1 MAAGPRCGIVV
12 GVSGPYL
19 RAARLRQPD
28 PTSPALGRV
37 AEALGVPLV
46 TDAGDLRVRGSDVHV
61 RAAEVGRANA
71 LPTRMFGFDVDVV
84 LAFTDIGRSSPR
96 RRARVYTDVVR
107 ATLAATDVV
116 GAHGVLFEDFDDD
129 SLILRVDGGRLTL
142 NDRWPGWR
150 AWPEVLDVI
159 PAPHRFAPLHM
170 PR

>member
-1 MAAGPRCGIVV
+1 MRHRRRCERPVSTRRALAATGSHEPRPRPRGR
-12 GVSGPYL
+12 G
-19 RAARLRQPD
+19 ARG
-28 PTSPALGRV
+28 A
-37 AEALGVPLV
+37 LV
-46 TDAGDLRVRGSDVHV
+46 TDAGDLRVQGSDVHV
-61 RAAEVGRANA
+61 RAVEVGRANA

-84 LAFTDIGRSSPR
+84 LAFTDIGRSSQR
-96 RRARVYTDVVR
+96 RRAQVYTDVVR